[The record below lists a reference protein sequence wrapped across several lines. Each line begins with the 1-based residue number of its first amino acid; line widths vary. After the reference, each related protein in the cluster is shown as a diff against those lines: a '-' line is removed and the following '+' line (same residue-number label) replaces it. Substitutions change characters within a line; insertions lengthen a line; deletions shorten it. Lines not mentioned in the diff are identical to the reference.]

1 MTCIVGL
8 VDGDGTIYMGGDSA
22 GVGGYALTVV
32 KAPKVFRNC
41 AYLIGFTASFRMG
54 QLLEYAFSPPT
65 FDGYCLERFMVTT
78 FVDALRD
85 CFKQGGYAQKN
96 NEVESGGTFLI
107 GCYGRLFTIHSD
119 YQVTEALCGY
129 DAVGSGCDLALGAL
143 HATRDLH
150 LPPAR
155 RIERALEAAQAH
167 NIGVR
172 GPFIVEE
179 LRSL

>member
-8 VDGDGTIYMGGDSA
+8 VDGDGAIHMGGDSA
-22 GVGGYALTVV
+22 GVGGYELTVV

-41 AYLIGFTASFRMG
+41 AYLIGFTSSFRMG
-54 QLLEYAFSPPT
+54 QLLEHAFPAPT
-65 FDGYCLERFMVTT
+65 FDGYSLERFMVTI

-85 CFKQGGYAQKN
+85 CFKQGGYAQKH
-96 NEVESGGTFLI
+96 NESEAGGTFLV
-107 GCYGRLFTIHSD
+107 GCYGRLFKIDSD

-129 DAVGSGCDLALGAL
+129 DAVGAGSQLALGAL

-172 GPFIVEE
+172 EPFYVEE
-179 LRSL
+179 LRN